1 MNERIIDII
10 LYLVTQ
16 IRQKTPIEQI
26 DIKRLVS
33 DGYTDAE
40 IGAAFSW
47 LADRTDYGHYDPLT
61 RPRTTFR
68 VLHESERMLFRQDAY
83 GYMLQLVEIGLLSDI
98 EFEIIINR
106 AQMAG
111 ISSLVIMEVKEMIS
125 TLLAESGESVGG
137 SRLMLHSQDTVH

>member
-47 LADRTDYGHYDPLT
+47 LADRTDYGQYDPLT

-83 GYMLQLVEIGLLSDI
+83 GYMLQLVEIGLFHRTYPRKRLHI
-98 EFEIIINR
+98 FVAHR
-106 AQMAG
+106 FRPP
-111 ISSLVIMEVKEMIS
+111 
-125 TLLAESGESVGG
+125 GG
-137 SRLMLHSQDTVH
+137 TDCTY

>member
-16 IRQKTPIEQI
+16 IRQETPIEQI

-47 LADRTDYGHYDPLT
+47 LADRTEYGHYDRLM

-83 GYMLQLVEIGLLSDI
+83 GYMLQLLEIGLLSDI
-98 EFEIIINR
+98 EFEVIINR
-106 AQMAG
+106 AQMG
-111 ISSLVIMEVKEMIS
+111 GLGGLHILDVKEMIS
-125 TLLAESGESVGG
+125 TLLAESAESLGG
-137 SRLMLHSQDTVH
+137 SRFMLHSQDTVH